1 MLLAIQNRSAIGQDL
16 RACFTQVDRRKVTNT
31 GANESGSAAKKF
43 IGVDNVEQ

>member
-1 MLLAIQNRSAIGQDL
+1 MLLVETCEL
-16 RACFTQVDRRKVTNT
+16 VDREVTNT